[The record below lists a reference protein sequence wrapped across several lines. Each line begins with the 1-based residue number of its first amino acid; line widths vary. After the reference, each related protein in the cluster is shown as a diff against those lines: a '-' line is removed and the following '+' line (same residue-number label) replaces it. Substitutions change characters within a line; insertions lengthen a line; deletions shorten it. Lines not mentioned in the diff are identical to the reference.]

1 MAYSFMSLQFELN
14 VKNTIFTQRCLT
26 IYSHIACQ
34 LHNILTYTFIPSP
47 IPFIYIYMS
56 SVCHNHNLLLSSIMT
71 YHRVCNDS
79 NTSDAICG
87 GGRENP
93 SEVPELSPS
102 FSLVRVARSLLILLW
117 LKVSIYHFCI
127 FKVFLSL
134 YTRLLVYMFRH
145 IPSLYTTSHCKL
157 LTIFTYSF
165 LVYHYQFQD
174 VHFQHEYL

>member
-1 MAYSFMSLQFELN
+1 MVYSFMSLQFELN

-26 IYSHIACQ
+26 IYNHIACQ

-102 FSLVRVARSLLILLW
+102 FSLVRVARSLLILL
-117 LKVSIYHFCI
+117 
-127 FKVFLSL
+127 
-134 YTRLLVYMFRH
+134 
-145 IPSLYTTSHCKL
+145 
-157 LTIFTYSF
+157 
-165 LVYHYQFQD
+165 
-174 VHFQHEYL
+174 